1 MTKKRTSI
9 RLDDNT
15 LELIDRLRGD
25 SSTRTD
31 IVAELLHDLKRRL
44 FFDRVTHDEQE
55 RLTHQ
60 QRQKKRA
67 SHVVQL
73 RLDDYLLEWYH
84 LNCYNITSC
93 IKAAVRDAYA
103 EKGGEV

>member
-31 IVAELLHDLKRRL
+31 VVAELLHDLKRRL
-44 FFDRVTHDEQE
+44 FFDRVTQEEQE

-60 QRQKKRA
+60 QRQKTRA
-67 SHVVQL
+67 GHVLQL

>member
-9 RLDDNT
+9 RLDDYT

-31 IVAELLHDLKRRL
+31 VVAELLHDLKRRL
-44 FFDRVTHDEQE
+44 FFDRVSPEEQE
-55 RLTHQ
+55 RLTKQ
-60 QRQKKRA
+60 LRQKKRA
-67 SHVVQL
+67 GHVLQL

-93 IKAAVRDAYA
+93 IKAAVCDAYV
-103 EKGGEV
+103 EKGGEL